1 MTMEGD
7 PVEQTEGFYARVY
20 ALVGQIPPGRVVS
33 YGQIAW
39 ALGAPAYGEAGRL
52 GHAALPGMRCRGS
65 GSCAP
70 TAASRAAATRRCGER
85 CWRGR
90 ASPSPPTGAW
100 IWRAARGRFRHRR
113 CTMAEHRDEADFRVW
128 YEEVYCKEEG

>member
-39 ALGAPAYGEAGRL
+39 ALGAPRMARQVGWAMRRCSDALPWQRVVRY
-52 GHAALPGMRCRGS
+52 AALRRALLEGEGIPFTADGRVDMARC
-65 GSCAP
+65 AW
-70 TAASRAAATRRCGER
+70 EI
-85 CWRGR
+85 
-90 ASPSPPTGAW
+90 PPQ
-100 IWRAARGRFRHRR
+100 
-113 CTMAEHRDEADFRVW
+113 
-128 YEEVYCKEEG
+128 EVHHG